1 MPRRSVRARRRT
13 RGFLSIAITTLA
25 VLAVVLIVAI
35 AITDELKA
43 RNSQD
48 VVVIRENGDGNY
60 VNPNDPESSA
70 YQLEL
75 NANTFSKTNL
85 PDVAMDTPSPTPSA
99 EPTPSPSPS
108 PEPTFN
114 PDDPYALVRPTA
126 QGEGFLP
133 VFKKANTEEK
143 RIAITID
150 ECSSAKMLT
159 TICKIAHEYGAK
171 LTLFPTGDNIMK
183 TDMANVLKNCVYS
196 LGYEIEN
203 RCYSANGRLYQLND
217 TMMATEIWKQNMAL
231 SYVLGVKYEPHFLRV
246 YGGNGENDP
255 RTHAYLIQEGYLGFA
270 NWTISGTDTD
280 LSHIADTLEPGNIY
294 YFKTTEAD
302 ARKIYELARAAKQ
315 EGYEM
320 VTLNALFGYEENKYY
335 EVEGSILSEVM
346 PELEDFQPAYYEIKT
361 GDCTWAVNRL
371 QNRLAQ
377 LGYLPMGSADGIFGN
392 DTAAALCEFQA
403 RCGMAATGVGDIA
416 TQERLY
422 ADDAPAKNS

>member
-1 MPRRSVRARRRT
+1 
-13 RGFLSIAITTLA
+13 
-25 VLAVVLIVAI
+25 
-35 AITDELKA
+35 
-43 RNSQD
+43 
-48 VVVIRENGDGNY
+48 
-60 VNPNDPESSA
+60 
-70 YQLEL
+70 
-75 NANTFSKTNL
+75 
-85 PDVAMDTPSPTPSA
+85 
-99 EPTPSPSPS
+99 
-108 PEPTFN
+108 
-114 PDDPYALVRPTA
+114 
-126 QGEGFLP
+126 
-133 VFKKANTEEK
+133 
-143 RIAITID
+143 
-150 ECSSAKMLT
+150 MLT

-392 DTAAALCEFQA
+392 DTACGAL
-403 RCGMAATGVGDIA
+403 
-416 TQERLY
+416 
-422 ADDAPAKNS
+422 